1 MRDCMIKCPHL
12 VSLLVCSCKAGDR
25 PYVPSLFE
33 LDEYCRTARHARC
46 PFYLGIQPMPAD
58 AHVAGSSKGGAAKNI
73 MIVDDEETI
82 RQLISLILRTEGHTV
97 VEAVHGRD
105 ALDKM
110 TGESIDMVITD
121 LRMPQMDGIMLTKE
135 LRSRPYSFSIPIVM
149 LTTGFDGYKKNE
161 AERAGVNDRIK
172 KPLIHQQLVET
183 VRRYSV

>member
-1 MRDCMIKCPHL
+1 MRDCMMKCTHL
-12 VSLLVCSCKAGDR
+12 VSLVVCSCKAGDR

-33 LDEYCRTARHARC
+33 LDEYCRTARHSRC
-46 PFYLGIQPMPAD
+46 PFYLGIQQMT
-58 AHVAGSSKGGAAKNI
+58 GGARSVSSNKGSAIKNI

-82 RQLISLILRTEGHTV
+82 RQLIALILRTEGHTV

-110 TGESIDMVITD
+110 TGETIDMVITD
-121 LRMPQMDGIMLTKE
+121 LRMPQMDGIMLTRE
-135 LRSRPYSFSIPIVM
+135 LRSRPYSSSIPIVM

-161 AERAGVNDRIK
+161 AERAGVDDRIK

-183 VRRYSV
+183 VRRYAV